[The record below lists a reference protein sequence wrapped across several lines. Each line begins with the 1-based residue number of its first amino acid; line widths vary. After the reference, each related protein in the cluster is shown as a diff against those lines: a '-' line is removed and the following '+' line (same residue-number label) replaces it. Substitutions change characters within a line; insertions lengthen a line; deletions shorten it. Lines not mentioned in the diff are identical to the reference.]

1 MAGRIKA
8 SDVEEVKRRTN
19 LADLVGDYV
28 TLKNAGIDSMKG
40 LCPFHDERSPSFH
53 VRPALGYYHCFG
65 CGESGDA
72 FTFLQRM
79 DHLTFAESV
88 ERLAARI
95 HYVLSYEEGGFKR
108 EDGPNRARLLA
119 ANQAAAAYFVQH
131 LASEEAS
138 FAREFLS
145 QRGFDAAACERFGV
159 GYAPRGWD
167 GLTGHLKQQGYT
179 PAELA
184 QSGLASEG
192 QRGVYDRFRGRI
204 VWPIRDTSGQTLG
217 FGARKLYED
226 DQGPKYL
233 NTPESPVYHKAQVLY
248 GLDLAKR
255 AISRGKRAV
264 VVEGYTDVMACH
276 LAGIDTAVA
285 TCGTAFGKDHIAIL
299 RRIMGDDSAAEVIFT
314 FDPDEAG
321 QKAAL
326 RAFSEE
332 KRFTAQTYVAVAP
345 DGLDPSDL
353 RLHRGDEAVRELFTR
368 KIPLFEFALRQAIS
382 RFDLNS
388 VEGRVNALREA
399 APIIAEIKDPS
410 LRPGYSREL
419 ARMLGTELGEVQ
431 QAVRA
436 AGARGGVG
444 GGPASR
450 GSGPGPGQGH
460 GQGTRGDRFRAGY
473 AGDARRAPSDPRSSG
488 RNGFSGDVSGQHR
501 DHIEAPAHL
510 PAGPGSSFGPHDGA
524 GFLDQEDAPAPRIGL
539 SAIRLAPATLLERDA
554 LMAMM
559 QQGDRVG
566 AVLMQQAVTA
576 QVTEPNLRL
585 VRDAIGVALPALGT
599 HGWLDAVLAATPE
612 SHHDL
617 VKGLAM
623 APMPERRAEHLE
635 AYARDVVISLLD
647 RDLVSLKRELLARL
661 QRVGDSTD
669 PGSRRIQEQLVALE
683 AARRGLR
690 EE

>member
-1 MAGRIKA
+1 MAGRIRA
-8 SDVEEVKRRTN
+8 SDIEEVKRRTN
-19 LADLVGDYV
+19 LGDLVGDYV

-95 HYVLSYEEGGFKR
+95 HYVLTYEEGGFQR

-119 ANQAAAAYFVQH
+119 ANQAAAAFYVGQ
-131 LASEEAS
+131 LASEEGGAGR
-138 FAREFLS
+138 AFLE
-145 QRGFDAAACERFGV
+145 QRGFDPAAAERFGV
-159 GYAPRGWD
+159 GYAPRGWS
-167 GLTGHLKQQGYT
+167 GLTDHLKAQGYT

-184 QSGLASEG
+184 QAGLVSEG
-192 QRGVYDRFRGRI
+192 QRGVYDRFRGRL
-204 VWPIRDTSGQTLG
+204 VWPIRDTSGQTIG

-226 DQGPKYL
+226 DNGPKYL
-233 NTPESPVYHKAQVLY
+233 NTPETPVYHKSQVLY

-285 TCGTAFGKDHIAIL
+285 TCGTAFGKEHISVL
-299 RRIMGDDSAAEVIFT
+299 RRIMGDDAAAEVVFT

-345 DGLDPSDL
+345 DGYDPCDL

-368 KIPLFEFALRQAIS
+368 KQPLFEFALRQAVA

-388 VEGRVNALREA
+388 VEGRVSALRA
-399 APIIAEIKDPS
+399 ASPIVAEIKDPS
-410 LRPGYSREL
+410 LRPAYVRQL
-419 ARMLGTELGEVQ
+419 AKMLAVDISDVQPFVRNTE
-431 QAVRA
+431 R
-436 AGARGGVG
+436 
-444 GGPASR
+444 R
-450 GSGPGPGQGH
+450 GSGANGQRLPDPAHDPGP
-460 GQGTRGDRFRAGY
+460 AG
-473 AGDARRAPSDPRSSG
+473 G
-488 RNGFSGDVSGQHR
+488 
-501 DHIEAPAHL
+501 APAAPVLGIAALRNL
-510 PAGPGSSFGPHDGA
+510 PTT
-524 GFLDQEDAPAPRIGL
+524 R
-539 SAIRLAPATLLERDA
+539 LERDA
-554 LMAMM
+554 LMAML
-559 QQGDRVG
+559 QQGEAIG
-566 AVLMQQAVTA
+566 AELLQQAATA
-576 QVTEPNLRL
+576 QVNEPNLRL
-585 VRDAIGVALPALGT
+585 VRDAIAAALPALGT
-599 HGWLDAVLAATPE
+599 PEWLDAVSAATPE
-612 SHHDL
+612 THR
-617 VKGLAM
+617 GLFRELTM
-623 APMPERRAEHLE
+623 LPMPERRPEQLAV
-635 AYARDVVISLLD
+635 YARDVVVSLLD
-647 RDLVSLKRELLARL
+647 RDLVGLKQELLARM
-661 QRVGDSTD
+661 QRIGDSSD
-669 PGSRRIQEQLVALE
+669 PGSRRLQEQLVALE

>member
-1 MAGRIKA
+1 MAGRIRA

-19 LADLVGDYV
+19 LGDLVGDYV
-28 TLKNAGIDSMKG
+28 TLKSAGIDSMKG

-72 FTFLQRM
+72 FSFLQRM

-95 HYVLSYEEGGFKR
+95 HYGLTYEEGGYTR
-108 EDGPNRARLLA
+108 EEGPNRARLLA
-119 ANQAAAAYFVQH
+119 ANQAAAAYYVAQ
-131 LASEEAS
+131 LASEEGA
-138 FAREFLS
+138 AGRAFLE
-145 QRGFDAAACERFGV
+145 QRGFDPAAATLFGV
-159 GYAPRGWD
+159 GYAPRGWSH
-167 GLTGHLKQQGYT
+167 LTDALKSQGYT

-184 QSGLASEG
+184 QAGLVSEG
-192 QRGVYDRFRGRI
+192 QRGVYDRFRGRV

-217 FGARKLYED
+217 FGARKLYD
-226 DQGPKYL
+226 DDNGPKYL
-233 NTPESPVYHKAQVLY
+233 NTPETPVYHKSQVLY

-285 TCGTAFGKDHIAIL
+285 TCGTAFGKDHISIL

-345 DGLDPSDL
+345 EGFDPCDL

-368 KIPLFEFALRQAIS
+368 KQPLFEFALRQAVS

-388 VEGRVNALREA
+388 VEGRVSALRA
-399 APIIAEIKDPS
+399 SAPIVAEIKDPS
-410 LRPGYSREL
+410 LRPGYAREL
-419 ARMLGTELGEVQ
+419 ARMLGVELGEVQ
-431 QAVRA
+431 HAVRTA
-436 AGARGGVG
+436 ERAPQAPRGGQHE
-444 GGPASR
+444 PR
-450 GSGPGPGQGH
+450 GAYQDSSPVSQDPQWQG
-460 GQGTRGDRFRAGY
+460 
-473 AGDARRAPSDPRSSG
+473 AP
-488 RNGFSGDVSGQHR
+488 Q
-501 DHIEAPAHL
+501 
-510 PAGPGSSFGPHDGA
+510 
-524 GFLDQEDAPAPRIGL
+524 QQPAPTAVKL
-539 SAIRLAPATLLERDA
+539 SMLRNTPTTRLERDA
-554 LMAMM
+554 LMAML
-559 QQGDRVG
+559 QLGDSVG
-566 AVLMQQAVTA
+566 AELLQQAATA
-576 QVTEPNLRL
+576 QVSEPHLR
-585 VRDAIGVALPALGT
+585 VARDAIAAALPALGT
-599 HGWLDAVLAATPE
+599 PGWIDTVVAAAPDT
-612 SHHDL
+612 H
-617 VKGLAM
+617 KGLLRELAVV
-623 APMPERRAEHLE
+623 PMPERRPDQLAI
-635 AYARDVVISLLD
+635 YAKDVIVSLLD
-647 RDLVSLKRELLARL
+647 RDLVGLKQELLARM
-661 QRVGDSTD
+661 QRIGDSSD
-669 PGSRRIQEQLVALE
+669 AASRRLQEQLVALE

>member
-1 MAGRIKA
+1 MAGRIRA
-8 SDVEEVKRRTN
+8 SDVEEVKRRSN

-95 HYVLSYEEGGFKR
+95 HYVLTYEEGSFQR
-108 EDGPNRARLLA
+108 EEGPNRARLLA
-119 ANQAAAAYFVQH
+119 ANEAAAKYYIEQLTSAEGAAGRAF
-131 LASEEAS
+131 LEE
-138 FAREFLS
+138 
-145 QRGFDAAACERFGV
+145 RGFDEAAGARFGV

-167 GLTGHLKQQGYT
+167 SLTKHLRAQGYT
-179 PAELA
+179 PEELA
-184 QSGLASEG
+184 LSGLASEG
-192 QRGVYDRFRGRI
+192 QRGIYDRFRGRL

-217 FGARKLYED
+217 FGARRLYDD

-233 NTPESPVYHKAQVLY
+233 NTPESPVYHKSQVLY
-248 GLDLAKR
+248 GLDVAKR
-255 AISRGKRAV
+255 AISRGHRAV

-276 LAGIDTAVA
+276 LAGIETAVA
-285 TCGTAFGKDHIAIL
+285 TCGTAFGKDHIAVL

-345 DGLDPSDL
+345 EGFDPCDL

-368 KIPLFEFALRQAIS
+368 KVPLFEFALRQAIG

-388 VEGRVNALREA
+388 VAGRVAALREA

-410 LRPGYSREL
+410 LRPGYTREL
-419 ARMLGTELGEVQ
+419 ARMLGNELGEVQ
-431 QAVRA
+431 QAVRQA
-436 AGARGGVG
+436 ERQPRSGPQQSVRSGGSHRPDGTARSG
-444 GGPASR
+444 GGP
-450 GSGPGPGQGH
+450 GG
-460 GQGTRGDRFRAGY
+460 
-473 AGDARRAPSDPRSSG
+473 
-488 RNGFSGDVSGQHR
+488 
-501 DHIEAPAHL
+501 
-510 PAGPGSSFGPHDGA
+510 AGPGDRGRGRTGGEFGRSGA
-524 GFLDQEDAPAPRIGL
+524 SHSGSAPSGSEHRSNGGAPRHRSAPTGDEYGDFAGAPGMDEAPAPRVSL
-539 SAIRLAPATLLERDA
+539 STLRQAPTTWLERDA
-554 LMAMM
+554 IMAML
-559 QQGDRVG
+559 QQGDSVG
-566 AVLMQQAVTA
+566 AELLHQAVTA
-576 QVTEPNLRL
+576 QVLDPDLRV
-585 VRDAIGVALPALGT
+585 VRDAIGAALG
-599 HGWLDAVLAATPE
+599 HLGESGWLDAVQAATPA
-612 SHHDL
+612 SHHGL
-617 VKGLAM
+617 LRELAM
-623 APMPERRAEHLE
+623 APMPQRKQDQLA
-635 AYARDVVISLLD
+635 AYTRDVVVSLLD
-647 RDLVSLKRELLARL
+647 RDLIALKSELLARL
-661 QRVGDSTD
+661 QRIGDHTD
-669 PGSRRIQEQLVALE
+669 PASRRIQEQLVALE

>member
-1 MAGRIKA
+1 MAGRIRA
-8 SDVEEVKRRTN
+8 SDVEEVKRRSN

-95 HYVLSYEEGGFKR
+95 HYVLTYEEGNFQR
-108 EDGPNRARLLA
+108 EEGPNRARLLA
-119 ANQAAAAYFVQH
+119 ANEAAAKYYTAQ
-131 LASEEAS
+131 LASDEGAAGRAFMDE
-138 FAREFLS
+138 
-145 QRGFDAAACERFGV
+145 RGFDGAAGARFGV

-167 GLTGHLKQQGYT
+167 SLTKHLRAQGYT
-179 PAELA
+179 PEELA
-184 QSGLASEG
+184 LSGLVSEG
-192 QRGVYDRFRGRI
+192 QRGIYDRFRGRV

-217 FGARKLYED
+217 FGARRLYD
-226 DQGPKYL
+226 DDKGPKYL
-233 NTPESPVYHKAQVLY
+233 NTPESPVYHKSQVLY
-248 GLDLAKR
+248 GLDVAKR
-255 AISRGKRAV
+255 AISRGHRAV

-276 LAGIDTAVA
+276 LAGIETAVA
-285 TCGTAFGKDHIAIL
+285 TCGTAFGKDHIAVL

-345 DGLDPSDL
+345 EGFDPCDL

-368 KIPLFEFALRQAIS
+368 KVPLFEFALRQAIA

-388 VEGRVNALREA
+388 VEGRVSALREA

-410 LRPGYSREL
+410 LRPGYAREL

-431 QAVRA
+431 QAVRQA
-436 AGARGGVG
+436 ERQPRGRSGPQQVPQSAGSQRPNTPQRPGAGQAGARQP
-444 GGPASR
+444 GPELHRS
-450 GSGPGPGQGH
+450 GSG
-460 GQGTRGDRFRAGY
+460 
-473 AGDARRAPSDPRSSG
+473 G
-488 RNGFSGDVSGQHR
+488 RNGGDEYGAFSGDPYA
-501 DHIEAPAHL
+501 DDTAPA
-510 PAGPGSSFGPHDGA
+510 
-524 GFLDQEDAPAPRIGL
+524 EPRINL
-539 SAIRLAPATLLERDA
+539 SSLRQAPTTWLERDA
-554 LMAMM
+554 IMAML
-559 QQGDRVG
+559 QQGSSVG
-566 AVLMQQAVTA
+566 ADLLHQAVTA
-576 QVTEPNLRL
+576 QVLEPNLRV
-585 VRDAIGVALPALGT
+585 VRDAIGAAMPQLGQP
-599 HGWLDAVLAATPE
+599 GWLDAVQAAAPP
-612 SHHDL
+612 SHHEL
-617 VKGLAM
+617 VRELAM
-623 APMPERRAEHLE
+623 APMPQRKEDQLA
-635 AYARDVVISLLD
+635 AYTRDVVVSLLD
-647 RDLVSLKRELLARL
+647 RDLISLKSELLARL
-661 QRVGDSTD
+661 QRIGDHTD

-690 EE
+690 ED